1 MALSLV
7 TFSLM
12 RKLRLTLL
20 YSNPVDAQVMTKLF
34 IHAPGMEGEN
44 EGRVVAVVRSFYIS
58 EAGTRPSR
66 TRRSRKAARPRLK
79 RDFTVPSGT
88 PS

>member
-7 TFSLM
+7 TFLLM

-34 IHAPGMEGEN
+34 IHAPGMEGKN
-44 EGRVVAVVRSFYIS
+44 EGRIV
-58 EAGTRPSR
+58 GLHKGSR
-66 TRRSRKAARPRLK
+66 
-79 RDFTVPSGT
+79 D
-88 PS
+88 